1 MRTTHG
7 VDTFIETGTYQGG
20 TAAWASGF
28 FKQVITIEGSLEFH
42 RAARER
48 HADLRNIDFLVGDS
62 TVLLAE
68 ALART
73 PGRPAILWLDAH
85 WMPGSYGSGAEC
97 PVLEEIA
104 AVNRSGTGHFLLID
118 DARLFLAPP
127 PRPHRA
133 ADWPDLAALLAAL
146 GSDPGQS
153 RYTTIYDDVI
163 ISVPESAREAT
174 RNYLQEQTTAK
185 FHVSAGVPSAPT
197 GFKWIKQSVT
207 AISKLWP
214 G

>member
-1 MRTTHG
+1 MGESRFGAPQELITWMRTTHG

-48 HADLRNIDFLVGDS
+48 HADLRNIDFLVGDT

-85 WMPGSYGSGAEC
+85 WMPGSYGSAPEC
-97 PVLEEIA
+97 PVLQEIA
-104 AVNRSGTGHFLLID
+104 AVTVRLRAFRAKD
-118 DARLFLAPP
+118 DARLFMAPP

-133 ADWPDLAALLAAL
+133 ADWPT
-146 GSDPGQS
+146 S
-153 RYTTIYDDVI
+153 RRVAGRAGCG
-163 ISVPESAREAT
+163 PRPAT
-174 RNYLQEQTTAK
+174 L
-185 FHVSAGVPSAPT
+185 HHHP
-197 GFKWIKQSVT
+197 
-207 AISKLWP
+207 
-214 G
+214 